1 MIDEKKKYI
10 RPDAEII
17 VLSNED
23 IVSTSLE
30 NAGVCGEI
38 NTDGNPEYFP
48 LQEGINYEKDG

>member
-17 VLSNED
+17 ILSNED

-48 LQEGINYEKDG
+48 L